1 MLPRHLLAVP
11 AVQHRRLG
19 LDLVG
24 FAFLALVDLAP
35 LERRDRPV
43 RRFLGGRVQY
53 GKNSLLSEKEASE
66 SSHYVASSVRKTHI

>member
-35 LERRDRPV
+35 LRRPRARHQV
-43 RRFLGGRVQY
+43 
-53 GKNSLLSEKEASE
+53 EA
-66 SSHYVASSVRKTHI
+66 V